1 MVKIN
6 KVYTRTGDDGTT
18 GLGSGKRVPKYD
30 LRVASFGTVDEAN
43 ACIGLARLHTATEHP
58 EVDAMLARVQNDLF
72 DLGAD
77 LCTPD
82 TGEDLGYEPL
92 RIIATQV
99 ERLEADIDALNA
111 PIKPLRSFI
120 LPGGSPA
127 AAALHLARTVARRA
141 ERLIVELSQ
150 TENETVGAE
159 AIKYINRVSDF
170 LFVAGRAVNDNGEAD
185 VLWVP
190 GKNR

>member
-1 MVKIN
+1 MVRIN

-18 GLGSGKRVPKYD
+18 GLGSGERRPKYD
-30 LRVASFGTVDEAN
+30 LRIAAFGTVDEAN
-43 ACIGLARLHTATEHP
+43 ACIGMARLHTATTHP
-58 EVDAMLARVQNDLF
+58 EIDAMLGRVQNDLF

-77 LCTPD
+77 LATPD

-92 RIIATQV
+92 RIVASQV
-99 ERLEADIDALNA
+99 TRLENDIDALNE

-127 AAALHLARTVARRA
+127 AAALHLARTVTRRA
-141 ERLIVELSQ
+141 ERMMVELSQ
-150 TENETVGAE
+150 KQGETVSRE
-159 AIKYINRVSDF
+159 AVQYMNRVSDF
-170 LFVAGRAVNDNGEAD
+170 LFVAGRAVNDNGESD

-190 GKNR
+190 GQNR